1 MALFGESA
9 NQSTLNSRAVG
20 CDADAHRVGACVRGR
35 ERMRV
40 VLQEASSISVS
51 MNMHFHHFCHMA
63 KFEIAS
69 RLHPL
74 NCLSDTR
81 DTARQVAH
89 SAEEALTSCSTCKSQ
104 HTA

>member
-51 MNMHFHHFCHMA
+51 MSMLECIPTTFVTWQNL
-63 KFEIAS
+63 KS
-69 RLHPL
+69 LHPL